1 MGKVIIR
8 TDTTDIP
15 ITMIGEYAGLCWNA
29 NTTDHF
35 KNYKRGLDCIQSNHG
50 RTLEFPQIY
59 LELDGYSA
67 KVIREFYT
75 HIGGAP
81 TRLQSSTRYVDYTNF
96 NCVVPPSI
104 DSNAKA
110 RWIYSDVMENIAKAV
125 YKLEKI
131 GIPREDA
138 TMLLPLGMETKIV
151 CRTNLRSLIDMAAQR
166 KCNRAFWEYR
176 QLFKDIED
184 ALAFYS
190 DEWEYLVK
198 EEKIFKAKCDILG
211 YCPEKR
217 GCGRKPKKDELE

>member
-1 MGKVIIR
+1 MNEK
-8 TDTTDIP
+8 
-15 ITMIGEYAGLCWNA
+15 E
-29 NTTDHF
+29 F
-35 KNYKRGLDCIQSNHG
+35 
-50 RTLEFPQIY
+50 LE
-59 LELDGYSA
+59 E
-67 KVIREFYT
+67 
-75 HIGGAP
+75 
-81 TRLQSSTRYVDYTNF
+81 
-96 NCVVPPSI
+96 
-104 DSNAKA
+104 
-110 RWIYSDVMENIAKAV
+110 
-125 YKLEKI
+125 LEKI
-131 GIPREDA
+131 GISREDA

>member
-15 ITMIGEYAGLCWNA
+15 ITMIGEYAGICWNA
-29 NTTDHF
+29 DVSSHL
-35 KNYKRGLDCIQSNHG
+35 KNYKRGLDCIHSNHG

-59 LELDGYSA
+59 MEIEGYSA
-67 KVIREFYT
+67 KVIREVYT
-75 HIGGAP
+75 HIGSLP
-81 TRLQSSTRYVDYTNF
+81 TRLQESTRYVDYTNF

-104 DSNAKA
+104 DTNAKA

-125 YKLEKI
+125 SKLKEI

-138 TMLLPLGMETKIV
+138 SMLLPLGMKTKIV
-151 CRTNLRSLIDMAAQR
+151 YRTNLRALIDMATQR

>member
-1 MGKVIIR
+1 MGEVIIR

-15 ITMIGEYAGLCWNA
+15 ITMIGEYAGICWNA
-29 NTTDHF
+29 DVSNHL
-35 KNYKRGLDCIQSNHG
+35 KNYKRGLDCIHSNHG

-59 LELDGYSA
+59 MEIEGYSA
-67 KVIREFYT
+67 KVIREVYT
-75 HIGGAP
+75 HIGSLP
-81 TRLQSSTRYVDYTNF
+81 TRLQESTRYVDYTNF
-96 NCVVPPSI
+96 DCVVPPSI

-110 RWIYSDVMENIAKAV
+110 RWIYSDAMENIAKAAS
-125 YKLEKI
+125 KLEEI

-138 TMLLPLGMETKIV
+138 SMLLPLGMKTKIV
-151 CRTNLRSLIDMAAQR
+151 YRTNLRALIDMAAQR

-198 EEKIFKAKCDILG
+198 EEKIFKTKCDILG